1 MHRRQAIGRL
11 AAAAAALPMLPALR
25 PDELFALGEH
35 AHERIAR
42 RLAYAPVALDAH
54 EFSTVTTMTEL
65 ILPETDTPGATSAGV
80 NRFIDL
86 LVGEWFDDV
95 ERASFH
101 AGLADLDARSRTAFG
116 SDFVDGSP
124 AQQTALLEQLEAETV
139 ALRESDAERAETLFF
154 HQMKWLTLFGY
165 YTSEPGATQELKW
178 VAMPGAYRGCEPIEA
193 RP

>member
-1 MHRRQAIGRL
+1 MHRREALGRL
-11 AAAAAALPMLPALR
+11 ATTAAALPVLSALR
-25 PDELFALGEH
+25 PDELFALGER

-54 EFSTVTTMTEL
+54 EFNTVTQVTEL
-65 ILPETDTPGATSAGV
+65 ILPETDTAGATSAGV

-86 LVGEWFDDV
+86 VVGEWFDDA
-95 ERASFH
+95 ERTSFR

-116 SDFVDGSP
+116 SDFVDGSA

-139 ALRESDAERAETLFF
+139 ALRASDAERAETLFF
-154 HQMKWLTLFGY
+154 HRMKWLTLFGY
-165 YTSEPGATQELKW
+165 YTSEPGATQELNW
-178 VAMPGAYRGCEPIEA
+178 VAIPGAYRGCEPIEA